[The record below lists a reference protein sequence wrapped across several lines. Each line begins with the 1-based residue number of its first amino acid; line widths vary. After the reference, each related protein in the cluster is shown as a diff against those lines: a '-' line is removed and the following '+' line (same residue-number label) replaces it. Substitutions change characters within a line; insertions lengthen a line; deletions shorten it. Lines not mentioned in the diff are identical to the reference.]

1 MEQRKEHPRV
11 SVVVPARDEE
21 ANIGACVQSLLR
33 QGAGVEI
40 IVADD
45 ASQDRTAEIVR
56 ELAVQAPHLKLV
68 SVPTLPAGWTGK
80 NQALHVAAQQAGG
93 EWLLFTDADTVH
105 AEGSLP
111 QTVQRA
117 EREQFDLLSLSPQ
130 QEVRTWWERAVI
142 PLVFER
148 LAQLYPY
155 ARVNDPADPL
165 AAANGQYL
173 LIRREI
179 YFRLGGHEAVRGE
192 ILEDVALAV
201 RAKQAGL
208 RIWFGSGRGV
218 VRTRM
223 YRRFAEM
230 WRGWT
235 KNLFLLY
242 HRDRRAVHRAAAGL
256 ALRYWLPQLAGAVLL
271 LMGFPAA
278 GYGLALW
285 VYAGRE
291 QVRYAARLRASGGA
305 ASAALWV
312 LPGAFLLFLL
322 LLNSK
327 RRYSQNLGVE
337 WKGRRY
343 SPHLPDKQP

>member
-1 MEQRKEHPRV
+1 MEQRPEHPYV
-11 SVVVPARDEE
+11 SVLVPARNEE

-33 QGAGVEI
+33 QGAGVEV

-45 ASQDRTAEIVR
+45 GSQDRTAEIVR
-56 ELAVQAPHLKLV
+56 ELTAQAPHLKLV
-68 SVPTLPAGWTGK
+68 PVSTLPAGWVGK
-80 NQALHVAAQQAGG
+80 NHALHVAAQQARGD
-93 EWLLFTDADTVH
+93 WLLFTDADTLH
-105 AEGSLP
+105 AEGKLH
-111 QTVQRA
+111 QMVERA
-117 EREQFDLLSLSPQ
+117 ERHQIDLLSLSPQ
-130 QEVRTWWERAVI
+130 QDMRSWWERAVI

-173 LIRREI
+173 LIRKEV
-179 YFRLGGHEAVRGE
+179 YSQLGGHEAVRGE

-201 RAKQAGL
+201 RAKQAGF

-230 WRGWT
+230 WQGWT

-242 HRDRRAVHRAAAGL
+242 HRDRRAVRRAAAAL
-256 ALRYWLPQLAGAVLL
+256 ALRYWLPQMAGAALL

-278 GYGLALW
+278 GYGIALW

-291 QVRYAARLRASGGA
+291 QLRYAARLRASGA
-305 ASAALWV
+305 NASAALRV
-312 LPGAFLLFLL
+312 FPGAFLLFLL
-322 LLNSK
+322 LLNSE
-327 RRYSQNLGVE
+327 RRYSRNLGVE

-343 SPHLPDKQP
+343 SPQFPDQQP